1 MGVVVAHNMG
11 RTVSEGKARVAAI
24 PVAVIPVAARRGYLS
39 RRTIDAI
46 VRGEFFLE

>member
-1 MGVVVAHNMG
+1 M
-11 RTVSEGKARVAAI
+11 VSEGKARVAA
-24 PVAVIPVAARRGYLS
+24 IPVAARRGYLS